1 MKFHVGDQVVHW
13 TFGLG
18 KIVQLEEK
26 VISRKSALYYVVR
39 IRDMTLWVQADMDG
53 EGSLRQPTPGSEFK
67 HLFDILRSPGV
78 TLPVDRLERRQ
89 YLQDQMRDGRLEG
102 VCQVLRDLTLYCH
115 TRKPNDYDKSMLERA
130 RNFLITEWKLSLSVT
145 SAQAERE
152 LDQMLGVVREA
163 AGIASLKPN

>member
-1 MKFHVGDQVVHW
+1 MPVMKFHVGDQVVHW
-13 TFGLG
+13 KFGLG

-89 YLQDQMRDGRLEG
+89 YLQDQMRDGRL
-102 VCQVLRDLTLYCH
+102 
-115 TRKPNDYDKSMLERA
+115 
-130 RNFLITEWKLSLSVT
+130 
-145 SAQAERE
+145 
-152 LDQMLGVVREA
+152 
-163 AGIASLKPN
+163 